1 VTYDG
6 MDPVRVVAVC
16 DTADG
21 RRCVAIGEDVEVAAR
36 ACQEELVGAPVH
48 IGSGTF
54 TPV

>member
-21 RRCVAIGEDVEVAAR
+21 RRCVSIGEDAAVAAR
-36 ACQEELVGAPVH
+36 ACREALVGAPVR

>member
-6 MDPVRVVAVC
+6 MEPARVVAVC

-21 RRCVAIGEDVEVAAR
+21 RRCVSISEDVGLAAR
-36 ACQEELVGAPVH
+36 ACEEELVGAPVA